1 MKRVLSIITVLSILS
16 LGFVVGSHAN
26 SMAQSGFTTYRTD
39 KMLGVPVKSRDG
51 VQLGEIFDLVAD
63 SNAHVD
69 FAIVGQP
76 GFEEFPGRF
85 VVVPMSTLTISKAQ
99 SGKMSV
105 VFKPDKEKFYEGPD
119 WGNENLANLKQA
131 ASVYRYYG
139 IQPYWTEAAGKASCH
154 E

>member
-1 MKRVLSIITVLSILS
+1 MKKVLSILAVLSILS
-16 LGFVVGSHAN
+16 LGLVVGSQAN
-26 SMAQSGFTTYRTD
+26 TMAQNGFTTYRTD
-39 KMLGVPVKSRDG
+39 KMLGIPVKSRDG
-51 VQLGEIFDLVAD
+51 VQLGEIFDLLAD
-63 SNAHVD
+63 SNGHVD
-69 FAIVGQP
+69 FAIIGQP

-105 VFKPDKEKFYEGPD
+105 VFNLDKEKFYEGPD

-131 ASVYRYYG
+131 ASVYTYYG
-139 IQPYWTEAAGKASCH
+139 LQPYWTEGAGKASCH